1 MAKRDYYEVLGI
13 SKNATDDEIKKAY
26 LKKLL
31 DCLTNYYQYV
41 DKAID
46 MATFKEAIN
55 EAYYDTNNFSKLVLL
70 INEIQNENIK
80 NKLLAEYNNIARTI
94 GE

>member
-1 MAKRDYYEVLGI
+1 MLGLSSCKKDYTKTQL
-13 SKNATDDEIKKAY
+13 ATKDEIKKAY

-55 EAYYDTNNFSKLVLL
+55 EAYSSVKKVRFANAFYRNDIGAKAMSV
-70 INEIQNENIK
+70 IK
-80 NKLLAEYNNIARTI
+80 EEK
-94 GE
+94 

>member
-1 MAKRDYYEVLGI
+1 MATK
-13 SKNATDDEIKKAY
+13 DEIKKAY

-41 DKAID
+41 DKSID